1 MSKKANFTMIG
12 IFVVGAVGLVIL
24 GLLLFGSGRLFKQR
38 TLYVLFFQSSVK
50 GLNPG
55 APVDFRGVKIGTVKD
70 IKVMM
75 SPKDLSLMI
84 PVIIEIEPERIA
96 ETQPANNQQRA
107 IERKMAKTLMEY
119 LIKKGLK
126 AQLRMQSLVTGQL
139 YVSLDFF
146 PGKPMNLVG
155 EGPHY
160 PEIPTVPSSLDQLLE
175 TIQKIP
181 LEEIVSKV
189 MLSLEGIAD
198 LVKSPELKD
207 TLISLNQAV
216 KDVQVMVRNLD
227 SKSGPL
233 ITNLNDTVADIQR
246 LARNLDQEA
255 KPALS
260 GIRET
265 LKDTRNLLRT
275 AESRVPTVATS
286 LENTFKAA
294 EGAAKQ
300 AEKTLHTVETMATEH
315 GDVPYELAKALKEL
329 SAAARSLRMVADFI
343 ERHPDAIIKGKGK
356 GW

>member
-1 MSKKANFTMIG
+1 
-12 IFVVGAVGLVIL
+12 
-24 GLLLFGSGRLFKQR
+24 
-38 TLYVLFFQSSVK
+38 
-50 GLNPG
+50 
-55 APVDFRGVKIGTVKD
+55 
-70 IKVMM
+70 
-75 SPKDLSLMI
+75 MI

>member
-1 MSKKANFTMIG
+1 MSRKANFTVIG

-24 GLLLFGSGRLFKQR
+24 GLLLFGSGKLFKQR
-38 TLYVLFFQSSVK
+38 NLYVLFFQSSVK

-55 APVDFRGVKIGTVKD
+55 AAVDFRGVKIGTVKD

-96 ETQPANNQQRA
+96 ETQPVKNQQRPL
-107 IERKMAKTLMEY
+107 ERKKAKTLMEY

-126 AQLRMQSLVTGQL
+126 AQLGMQSLVTGQL

-146 PGKPMNLVG
+146 PHKPMNLVG
-155 EGPHY
+155 NEPHY
-160 PEIPTVPSSLDQLLE
+160 PEIPTVPSNLDQLLQ

-181 LEEIVSKV
+181 LEEIVGKV
-189 MLSLEGIAD
+189 IISLEGIAD
-198 LVKSPELKD
+198 FVHSPELKD

-216 KDVQVMVRNLD
+216 RDIQVMVRNLD

-233 ITNLNDTVADIQR
+233 VTNLNDTVTDIQK
-246 LARNLDQEA
+246 LVRNLDLEM
-255 KPALS
+255 KPALA
-260 GIRET
+260 GITET

-275 AESRVPTVATS
+275 AESRVPTVTTS

-294 EGAAKQ
+294 EGVARQ
-300 AEKTLHTVETMATEH
+300 AEKTLQTVETIAAEH

-329 SAAARSLRMVADFI
+329 SAAARSMRMAADYI
-343 ERHPDAIIKGKGK
+343 ERHPDAIIKGKRK